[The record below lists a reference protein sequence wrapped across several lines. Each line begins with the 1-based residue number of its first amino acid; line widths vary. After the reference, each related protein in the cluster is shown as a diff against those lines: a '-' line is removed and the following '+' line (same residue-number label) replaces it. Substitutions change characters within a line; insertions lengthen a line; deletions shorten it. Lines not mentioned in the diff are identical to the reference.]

1 MSSLINLIESNSLSV
16 AKRTRSSQKPVVK
29 KFSEKD
35 EYVSASEFENFCEND
50 LLSDWFSVLA
60 KNYML
65 EYKHSDNLEFL
76 FKKGIDH
83 ENNIVEKLR
92 EITGLLLEKN
102 TSVNTSRDYNTVGKS
117 IEKKDIDRTFH
128 SMTIGDPIIY
138 SSFIC
143 DKKDKIRGIPD
154 LLIRNDYLPIIFKN
168 FKNPDEDDQ
177 KLESYFG
184 KYYYVPVEIKF
195 STVELAADKVH
206 ILNKGRMRIYKTQ
219 LFAYCKILQEIQGVL
234 PKFSLIIGK
243 RTLQDKT
250 IIDPIEHPGVI
261 NYYSYDYQFV
271 GTFVKGFEWL
281 KNVKKNG
288 LTWTLED
295 LQKQEL
301 YPNMKSN
308 NAMFYDDKKMLA
320 DRYGEITQLW
330 RCSTFTRKN
339 SLEQGIYSWKD
350 FNFNSKV
357 AGIPQAYR
365 ESLDNI
371 LKVNRENIDY
381 YPLSFEDFNTN
392 FRTVDNEM
400 FIDFEIV
407 RDSFDTES
415 YGDSEWLFL
424 IGVRYKGEYTSFFMN
439 SLTEEEEKRVIT
451 EFHNYVLENGNP
463 RCWYWFAEVRFWKS
477 ALARNK
483 VDFCKLNWVDL
494 YELYTKNRFAV
505 KSSMN
510 FKLKSYIKS
519 LKNLNLIN
527 VPLPPDNC
535 SDGISAMMIAWQY
548 YESKDKK
555 ESSSDSFSFGKEYEN
570 DMKDCVYYNS
580 LDCQYLDVLLSF
592 ARDNL

>member
-483 VDFCKLNWVDL
+483 LDFCKLNWVDL